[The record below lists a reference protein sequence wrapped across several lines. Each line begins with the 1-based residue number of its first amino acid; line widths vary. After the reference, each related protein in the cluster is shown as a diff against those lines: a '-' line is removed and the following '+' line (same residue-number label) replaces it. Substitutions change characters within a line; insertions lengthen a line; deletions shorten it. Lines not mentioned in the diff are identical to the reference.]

1 MIFSIIIV
9 LFSLIGLMVLHEF
22 GHFVIAKKCGVK
34 VEEFG
39 IGYPPRLFGKKIGE
53 TIYSINLLP
62 FGAFVRMP
70 GEIEHLED
78 SRSFFKKP
86 VWQRILIVV
95 GGVVSFW
102 IISFLIFSLVPSG
115 VAISGIQENSPAF
128 VAGLKVGDIVEKI
141 TVGNSDYYVFKI
153 SDAQKIINDNKGRE
167 ININIQRGKER
178 LGISVIPR
186 VSPPPGE
193 GALGI
198 GLGYGAAERN
208 YPLYEAPVKGLLRTY
223 EFTLEIPI
231 GWGTAISNV
240 IKGQPTGVQVM
251 GPVGIFSLFSEV
263 LKGGT
268 ALFFLFLAL
277 ISLYMA
283 VFNILPIPALDG
295 GKLLFLGIEAIRRK
309 PVSQKVEQNVTAFFF
324 GLLIL
329 LMIFVTIKDVSRLF

>member
-1 MIFSIIIV
+1 
-9 LFSLIGLMVLHEF
+9 
-22 GHFVIAKKCGVK
+22 
-34 VEEFG
+34 
-39 IGYPPRLFGKKIGE
+39 
-53 TIYSINLLP
+53 
-62 FGAFVRMP
+62 
-70 GEIEHLED
+70 
-78 SRSFFKKP
+78 
-86 VWQRILIVV
+86 
-95 GGVVSFW
+95 
-102 IISFLIFSLVPSG
+102 
-115 VAISGIQENSPAF
+115 
-128 VAGLKVGDIVEKI
+128 
-141 TVGNSDYYVFKI
+141 
-153 SDAQKIINDNKGRE
+153 
-167 ININIQRGKER
+167 

-329 LMIFVTIKDVSRLF
+329 LMIFVTIKVVSRLF